1 MSRLNVVSRAR
12 VLAGAPLGGG
22 YREVPD
28 SGHPLRYEH
37 VPLQGGEPPIWTTFS
52 VPVQARMGPWFPSCS
67 LQGNGL
73 VSSDSWTKMLD
84 FLDKHFM

>member
-1 MSRLNVVSRAR
+1 
-12 VLAGAPLGGG
+12 
-22 YREVPD
+22 
-28 SGHPLRYEH
+28 
-37 VPLQGGEPPIWTTFS
+37 